1 MWEQFIGWLETI
13 TFSDYK
19 VYHYHHYERTRCK
32 KLAEKYGGSAK
43 LDEFMGNFVDLATVV
58 QDSVIFP
65 LYFYSIKD
73 IAKSSF
79 LNFKW
84 RHQKAGG
91 AQSIFWYEQ
100 WLETNDRSILD
111 DIIRYNEDDVIATE
125 HLHKW
130 LNEQSAATFNIS
142 ASQTIKM
149 PLGEAAPLWCWDGT
163 NMNAHTG

>member
-1 MWEQFIGWLETI
+1 MTGKWEQFIGWLETI

-32 KLAEKYGGSAK
+32 ETRGEVWRLCKSS
-43 LDEFMGNFVDLATVV
+43 MSSWGNFVDLATVV
-58 QDSVIFP
+58 QDSVIFSA
-65 LYFYSIKD
+65 LLYSIKD

-111 DIIRYNEDDVIATE
+111 DIIRYNEDDVIATG
-125 HLHKW
+125 HLH
-130 LNEQSAATFNIS
+130 QVA
-142 ASQTIKM
+142 Q
-149 PLGEAAPLWCWDGT
+149 
-163 NMNAHTG
+163 